1 MGVGPAGRPTPS
13 PQRPG
18 VVGVGCW
25 VGQPGRSRPS
35 TGGLRRCRLWH
46 RALLA
51 DLAQRG
57 ITTMTRWPP
66 PPPRRGTF
74 QGAVPH
80 RPAGGHGHL
89 PGPAQ
94 GSDYRG
100 PRGGGWPASAA
111 PVPSAHWRG
120 HVPAAEPAA
129 PSPST
134 RTRRTRRPEVG
145 SGTRPGGPTTAP
157 TGPGCNAA
165 GPSVAPPPR
174 RATRPHAGPAAGGAG
189 LAAAGRRGQP
199 GPLRCPGHRLP
210 TRRLDHG
217 CHLNHRGGA
226 GVADQLP
233 SSTPHR
239 HTPHLGAIT
248 RPQGPH
254 WPPRSYR

>member
-57 ITTMTRWPP
+57 ITTMTMWPP

-74 QGAVPH
+74 QGPVPH

-100 PRGGGWPASAA
+100 PRRWRVARFGRACAVCPLAWACTSSRAGRTVTIHPHEAHQAARGRQRDPAWRADYRAHRPRVQRSWPICCAAATAGDAPACGAGCGW
-111 PVPSAHWRG
+111 
-120 HVPAAEPAA
+120 
-129 PSPST
+129 
-134 RTRRTRRPEVG
+134 RRT
-145 SGTRPGGPTTAP
+145 GG
-157 TGPGCNAA
+157 C
-165 GPSVAPPPR
+165 
-174 RATRPHAGPAAGGAG
+174 
-189 LAAAGRRGQP
+189 
-199 GPLRCPGHRLP
+199 
-210 TRRLDHG
+210 
-217 CHLNHRGGA
+217 
-226 GVADQLP
+226 
-233 SSTPHR
+233 
-239 HTPHLGAIT
+239 
-248 RPQGPH
+248 
-254 WPPRSYR
+254 WPPRSTWPASLPWASPTDPAAGPWLPPEPQGRGGRR